1 MGKIR
6 KQFYIDK
13 WMIEELQK
21 YAAEGNTSEADIVR
35 EAVVEYISKRRKL
48 PKDNPLSKL
57 VDLGSS
63 GTKDSIA
70 VDHDKH
76 LYLEQEDRT

>member
-21 YAAEGNTSEADIVR
+21 YAAESNTSEAYIVR
-35 EAVVEYISKRRKL
+35 EAIAEYIAKQRKL

-57 VDLGSS
+57 AGLGSS

-70 VDHDKH
+70 IDHDKY